1 LQIIPLESIGDIF
14 IKIQGG
20 ALAAMPSLKLL
31 CLTAAVAA
39 AITPSRPR
47 VAVIGAGVSGL
58 NCAKKLQ
65 KDCDVVVLEASHG
78 VGGRVRSDREGGYVF
93 DRGFAVFLEA
103 YEEAQEALDYA
114 ALKLKPFQPCAIVC
128 EGGKREFVGD
138 PLRRPQDLLPS
149 LRAPVGSLADKLRAG
164 VLRISCLALSAEQIR
179 AGAWTQSSIS
189 ARDFLA
195 TTFGVGPKLLNSF
208 FEPFFR
214 GVFLSKLDEQDPRVW
229 LLAFRALSVGSTSLP
244 ENGIGAV
251 AEQLA
256 VGVDVRLNSRVDAV
270 RDGSIDVDG
279 ITQAFDRVVVAVDG
293 PAAAKL
299 LPDLTLPPAR
309 ASTCVYFSLTEE
321 DLPTQLPIIL
331 LVPSGGPLNNVCFPS
346 NVQASYAPPGRA
358 LCSATIVDSLTEV
371 GDDVAGGARAH
382 LASLFPES
390 DVASWTFERTY
401 RVPYAQPRQR
411 LDKADLEGSPTYS
424 ESIYVCGDH
433 LTDPSLNG
441 ALASGRRAADACLK
455 SLRVRGGASPP
466 LRDYAKAFD
475 APAQVSYAPV
485 GVVRS
490 PYVERHGT
498 PRQATVGDVDTVG
511 VIALNPE
518 FRGSLKSLDGF
529 DYVWVLAHM
538 HLQTG
543 KLRRFQ
549 IKPPR
554 GNDRHGVF
562 ATRAPHRPS
571 PISLSAL
578 KLVGVDEEKLEITV
592 RGLDLLDGTP
602 VLDVKPYVPYCD
614 AFPDARA
621 GWVDALEDEREE
633 ESAVADV

>member
-1 LQIIPLESIGDIF
+1 M
-14 IKIQGG
+14 
-20 ALAAMPSLKLL
+20 AAS
-31 CLTAAVAA
+31 VA
-39 AITPSRPR
+39 AITPARPR

-65 KDCDVVVLEASHG
+65 PNCDVTVFEASDG
-78 VGGRVRSDREGGYVF
+78 VGGRVRSDRERGYVF

-103 YEEAQEALDYA
+103 YEESREALNYD
-114 ALKLKPFQPCAIVC
+114 ALRLRPFQPGALICRDG
-128 EGGKREFVGD
+128 ERQFVGD

-164 VLRISCLALSAEQIR
+164 LLRTGCLALDAARIR
-179 AGAWTQSSIS
+179 NGTWTRSSKS

-195 TTFGVGPKLLNSF
+195 NKVGVGPRLLDAF

-214 GVFLSKLDEQDPRVW
+214 GVFLSRLDEQDPRVW
-229 LLAFRALSVGSTSLP
+229 LLAFRALSAAPTSLP
-244 ENGIGAV
+244 QDGIGAV

-256 VGVDVRLNSRVDAV
+256 ASVDVRLNAKVDAV
-270 RDGSIDVDG
+270 REGSIDVNG
-279 ITQAFDRVVVAVDG
+279 KTLAFDRVVVAVDG

-299 LPDLTLPPAR
+299 LPDLKPVQAR
-309 ASTCVYFSLTEE
+309 ASTCVYFSLDAK

-331 LVPSGGPLNNVCFPS
+331 LIPGDDGPLNNVCFPS
-346 NVQASYAPPGRA
+346 NVQSSYAPEGRA
-358 LCSATIVDSLTEV
+358 LCSATIIDSLTDV
-371 GDDVAGGARAH
+371 PDDVEAAARSH
-382 LASLFPES
+382 LAKLFPAAN
-390 DVASWTFERTY
+390 VGSWTFERLY
-401 RVPYAQPRQR
+401 RVPFAQPRQQ
-411 LDKADLEGSPTYS
+411 LDKQTLEGSPAYS
-424 ESIYVCGDH
+424 DSIYVCGDH

-441 ALASGRRAADACLK
+441 ALASGRRAAAACLK
-455 SLRVRGGASPP
+455 SLRVRGGATPPP
-466 LRDYAKAFD
+466 LRDYATQFE
-475 APAQVSYAPV
+475 APSSVSYAPI

-498 PRQATVGDVDTVG
+498 PRQATVNDPVMG

-543 KLRRFQ
+543 QLRRFQ

-554 GNDRHGVF
+554 GDERHGVF

-578 KLVGVDEEKLEITV
+578 KLVAVDEEKLELTV
-592 RGLDLLDGTP
+592 QGLDLLDGTP

-621 GWVDALEDEREE
+621 GWVDELDENDSRDKN
-633 ESAVADV
+633 V